1 MGMPRF
7 EFHLESSLGVNLKE
21 QAICEA
27 AVAYADYLLK
37 DEAVHVSNDQR
48 LPMLLCEFEKLI
60 GRKLG
65 IKLTV
70 FNSKT
75 FGWMIGYEVLN

>member
-1 MGMPRF
+1 MGLPRF
-7 EFHLESSLGVNLKE
+7 EFHLEPSLGINLKQ

-27 AVAYADYLLK
+27 AVAYAAYLLK
-37 DEAVHVSNDQR
+37 DEAVQVSNDQR
-48 LPMLLCEFEKLI
+48 LPMLLSEFESLI

-70 FNSKT
+70 FNSRT